1 MNKIITNRLRM
12 AGSMA
17 LAALAL
23 LVSSCD
29 DVKESDRLIDYPL
42 PPASKTLLIMEFTGQ
57 NCSNCPSGAAQI
69 HSLQEA
75 YPDGVIAVCLHPEGV
90 EFTNII
96 GKVDLGLRSKTA
108 TEIYRNYPTNSF
120 PYAIFDGVATE
131 ESKSYLQWVQ
141 ASTPFLQA
149 ETPVKLEVEATYDK
163 DRNISV
169 HCKADFVRGEYQRP
183 LNIAVWI
190 MENGIV
196 GPQMSS
202 SGRLKDY
209 THNHVLRTSLN
220 GAWGESFGT
229 SFSLDDEKE
238 YATSLQKADAT
249 WKLENCQIVAFLV
262 DPDSKHVLQS
272 AITDLAEQQD

>member
-1 MNKIITNRLRM
+1 MKNIMTNRLRM

-75 YPDGVIAVCLHPEGV
+75 YPGDVIAVCLHPEGV
-90 EFTNII
+90 QFTNIV
-96 GKVDLGLRSKTA
+96 GREDLGLRSKTA
-108 TEIYRNYPTNSF
+108 TEIYRNYTPDSF
-120 PYAIFDGVATE
+120 PCAVFDGVKTDD
-131 ESKSYLQWVQ
+131 SPYFLQWIQ
-141 ASTPFLQA
+141 ASQPFLEA
-149 ETPVKLEVEATYDK
+149 ETPVVLSVEATYDAE
-163 DRNISV
+163 RNINV

-196 GPQMSS
+196 GPQMST
-202 SGRLKDY
+202 SGRLKNY
-209 THNHVLRTSLN
+209 VHNHVLRTSFN
-220 GAWGESFGT
+220 GAWGESLGT
-229 SFSLDDEKE
+229 SFNLDDEKE
-238 YATSLQKADAT
+238 YATSLRNADET

-262 DPDSKHVLQS
+262 DPDSKYVLQS
-272 AITDLAEQQD
+272 AITDLEEQD